1 MSQNRLIYIALI
13 LLVVFLAVKIVASL
27 FPILIFLTIFAAV
40 YAFIDPDFRAK
51 VTAALT
57 YLKNRLF

>member
-13 LLVVFLAVKIVASL
+13 LLVVFLAIKIVASL
-27 FPILIFLTIFAAV
+27 FPILIFLAIFAAV
-40 YAFIDPDFRAK
+40 YAFIDPDFKAK
-51 VTAALT
+51 ITGLLT

>member
-13 LLVVFLAVKIVASL
+13 LLVVFLSIKIVASL
-27 FPILIFLTIFAAV
+27 FPILIFLAIFAAV

-51 VTAALT
+51 MTGVVT